1 MYVYKDWIYYIVIKI
16 MFEVFIYLFI
26 LLYLFELK
34 YIYEKIKIVI
44 YMYFSIIV

>member
-1 MYVYKDWIYYIVIKI
+1 ML
-16 MFEVFIYLFI
+16 EVFIYLFI

-44 YMYFSIIV
+44 YMYFSIIVRNWKIRNLILV

>member
-1 MYVYKDWIYYIVIKI
+1 ML
-16 MFEVFIYLFI
+16 EVFIYLFI